1 MEKYCA
7 MLDVMSPEDNDRV
20 IHCTGFTSNVFPVV
34 QESVLIENSQT
45 VIPSS
50 NILSRTNNKPIITI
64 EESSYAN
71 IFFAY

>member
-20 IHCTGFTSNVFPVV
+20 IHCTGFTSDVFPVV
-34 QESVLIENSQT
+34 QESVLIENSKT

-50 NILSRTNNKPIITI
+50 NILSRTNNNPIITI
-64 EESSYAN
+64 EKYPFTN
-71 IFFAY
+71 RK